1 MTSATSTARKWGNSL
16 GITLPRD
23 LVESLRINEGDE
35 VSLFVVKKANPLKKW
50 AGKAKFKKS
59 TDKMM
64 GEIDRELYND

>member
-1 MTSATSTARKWGNSL
+1 MTSATSTARRWGNSI

-35 VSLFVVKKANPLKKW
+35 VSLFIVKKANPLKRW

-59 TDKMM
+59 TDEMM
-64 GEIDRELYND
+64 EEIDKELYTD